1 MWPQVQLTSF
11 LFMLLVGSF
20 LAFHLLGLH
29 PSTSTIDSTFVL
41 LLLPGV
47 ILGVFEQFGREGVD
61 WTNVWLKRS
70 LGVFVWLAAVGLVT
84 GNLILFR

>member
-1 MWPQVQLTSF
+1 VF
-11 LFMLLVGSF
+11 
-20 LAFHLLGLH
+20 
-29 PSTSTIDSTFVL
+29 

-47 ILGVFEQFGREGVD
+47 LLGIFEQFGREGVD